1 MRNVIPA
8 AIALSVGLITLL
20 GYFFG
25 GVVPFRLILTDWAVM
40 LGALA
45 VILGLVNL
53 IIVHARRIEAQAQ
66 GWLYSV
72 LTVGALLV
80 TLAVGILEF
89 LSGSNLYAPDSLSNI
104 LFIGVIAA
112 SQAALASLVMFFLV
126 VAAVR
131 MLRTKPNA
139 WSLLFL
145 VVIVITLV
153 AWLPFEALGLANA
166 FRNWMISVP
175 AAAGA
180 RGIVL
185 GIALGTIAIGLRVLT
200 GVERPYKD

>member
-8 AIALSVGLITLL
+8 AIAISVGLFTLL
-20 GYFFG
+20 GYFFN
-25 GVVPFRLILTDWAVM
+25 GVVPLTLRLILTDWAVM

-53 IIVHARRIEAQAQ
+53 MMVHARRIEAQSQ
-66 GWLYSV
+66 GWLYSA
-72 LTVGALLV
+72 LTVAALLV
-80 TLAVGILEF
+80 TLIAGLLE
-89 LSGSNLYAPDSLSNI
+89 GGNLYAPDSISNL
-104 LFIGVIAA
+104 LFNGVIVA
-112 SQAALASLVMFFLV
+112 SQATLASLVMFFLV

-131 MLRTKPNA
+131 MLRTKPNP
-139 WSLLFL
+139 WSILFL
-145 VVIVITLV
+145 AVIVITLV
-153 AWLPFEALGLANA
+153 AWLPFRQMGLANA
-166 FRNWMISVP
+166 FRDWMISVP

-185 GIALGTIAIGLRVLT
+185 GVALGTVAIGLRVLT

>member
-8 AIALSVGLITLL
+8 AIAISVGLITLL

-25 GVVPFRLILTDWAVM
+25 VVVPFRLILTDWAVM

-45 VILGLVNL
+45 IILGLYNL
-53 IIVHARRIEAQAQ
+53 VMVHARRIEVRSQ
-66 GWLYSV
+66 GWFYSV
-72 LTVGALLV
+72 LTVAAMLLTFV
-80 TLAVGILEF
+80 IGILE
-89 LSGSNLYAPDSLSNI
+89 GGNLYAPDSLSNI
-104 LFIGVIAA
+104 LFTGVIAA

-139 WSLLFL
+139 WSILFL
-145 VVIVITLV
+145 AVIIITLV
-153 AWLPFEALGLANA
+153 AWLPFEGMGLPND

-185 GIALGTIAIGLRVLT
+185 GIAMGTVAIGLRVLT

>member
-45 VILGLVNL
+45 VILGLINL
-53 IIVHARRIEAQAQ
+53 VIVHARRIEAQSQ

-80 TLAVGILEF
+80 TLAVGIFEF
-89 LSGSNLYAPDSLSNI
+89 LSGSNMYASDSLSNL
-104 LFIGVIAA
+104 LFNGVIAA

-139 WSLLFL
+139 WSILFL
-145 VVIVITLV
+145 AVIVITLV
-153 AWLPFEALGLANA
+153 AWLPFEQMGLANA
-166 FRNWMISVP
+166 FRDWMISVP